1 MTRKQFLQTY
11 LVRFAVTLMLI
22 SLLVY
27 VFYHIFGSTTA
38 SLMRT
43 PVRTIRDEQIVGGD
57 AYLFRDERV
66 LTVSGTGLVNELV
79 ESGVKVSHG
88 VALAEVWDGVDLLL
102 LRAAQAKLDSLNR
115 TISILEQSTDGG
127 GTSNA
132 DVYRNDA
139 IRAYQAICRAV
150 REGDFT
156 ALDATEEQLLVALNR
171 YAALSGSRAEL
182 EEALSALYA
191 EREALCRGN
200 RTVLTNE
207 GASGYFY
214 GREYVD
220 GYEQH
225 FTKDALF
232 SASAD
237 GFFALIE
244 SPPAERSDLA
254 VGKTVHQY
262 DWYFGVTFSPTA
274 AGLFS
279 EGERY
284 VFRLPENRGR
294 ELEMTCERLQ
304 TASDGRIVGIF
315 SSIEVPPDL
324 LFLRLQ
330 HVEIT
335 VATTTGYYIPDSAL
349 WEKDG
354 VVGVYIFK
362 DSTVYFRRIDVLYR
376 GDGYCI
382 AAEQEDRGD
391 GYLAESDILVTS
403 GRKLYDGK
411 EYK

>member
-11 LVRFAVTLMLI
+11 FVRFAVTLVLV

-27 VFYHIFGSTTA
+27 VFYHIFGSHTA

-43 PVRTIRDEQIVGGD
+43 PVRKIRDEQIVGGD

-66 LTVSGTGLVNELV
+66 LTVSDAGLVNELV
-79 ESGVKVSHG
+79 DSGVKVSNG
-88 VALAEVWDGVDLLL
+88 VALAEVWDGVDPLL
-102 LRAAQAKLDSLNR
+102 LRAAQAKLDAVNR
-115 TISILEQSTDGG
+115 AISILEQSTDGERE
-127 GTSNA
+127 TNA

-139 IRAYQAICRAV
+139 TRAYQEICRAV

-156 ALDATEEQLLVALNR
+156 ALDATEERLLVALNR

-182 EEALSALYA
+182 EAALSALYA
-191 EREALCRGN
+191 ERDALCVGN
-200 RTVLTNE
+200 RTTLTNE

-220 GYEQH
+220 GYEQS

-232 SASAD
+232 SATAD

-244 SPPAERSDLA
+244 ASPAERSDMA

-262 DWYFGVTFSPTA
+262 DWYFGVTFSPTVE
-274 AGLFS
+274 GLFS

-304 TASDGRIVGIF
+304 VASDGRIVGIF

-330 HVEIT
+330 RVEIT
-335 VATTTGYYIPDSAL
+335 VATTTGYYVPDSAL
-349 WEKDG
+349 WEIDG
-354 VVGVYIFK
+354 VIGVYIFK
-362 DSTVYFRRIDVLYR
+362 DSTVYFRRIEVIYR

-382 AAEQEDRGD
+382 AAEQGDRGAD
-391 GYLAESDILVTS
+391 YLAESDILVTS
-403 GRKLYDGK
+403 GRRLYHGK